1 MQSSDVGLMMTVYA
15 WTVMIMSL
23 PAMLATGTNS
33 VVLKIKAAQAMMT
46 TRQYWV
52 LSAF

>member
-1 MQSSDVGLMMTVYA
+1 
-15 WTVMIMSL
+15 
-23 PAMLATGTNS
+23 